1 MNYPPVGVG
10 SLSGMS
16 VAADERAALCD
27 LLDELGPDQPTLCEG
42 WQTRDMAAH
51 LVVREHRPDAA
62 PGILVSALAGY
73 TKRVQ
78 DAYARRPWRE
88 LVDLVRG
95 GPPVWWPTRIPAV
108 DKLVNSIELFVHHED
123 VRRGQEGWTPREP
136 DARRDAVLW
145 AGLKRAGKL
154 TLRKTPVGLVLRRPV
169 SMLAP
174 QAPLGEDS
182 VVIKRGPNTVTV
194 TGEPGELLL
203 FAFGRDAARVE
214 FDGGQSAIAAV
225 RGLNR
230 GL

>member
-1 MNYPPVGVG
+1 
-10 SLSGMS
+10 MS
-16 VAADERAALCD
+16 VATDERAALCD
-27 LLDELGPDQPTLCEG
+27 LLDELGPDQPTLCTG

-88 LVDLVRG
+88 LVDMVRG
-95 GPPVWWPTRIPAV
+95 GPPAWWPTRIPAV
-108 DKLVNSIELFVHHED
+108 DKLVNSVELFVHHED

-154 TLRKTPVGLVLRRPV
+154 TLRKSPVGLILRRPD
-169 SMLAP
+169 
-174 QAPLGEDS
+174 GES
-182 VVIKRGPNTVTV
+182 VAIKRGPGAVTV

-203 FAFGRDAARVE
+203 FAFGRDAVRVE
-214 FDGGQSAIAAV
+214 FDGDQHAVAAV
-225 RGLNR
+225 RGLDR

>member
-1 MNYPPVGVG
+1 
-10 SLSGMS
+10 MS
-16 VAADERAALCD
+16 VATDERAALCD
-27 LLDELGPDQPTLCEG
+27 LLDELGPDQPTLCAG

-62 PGILVSALAGY
+62 PGILLPALAGY

-78 DAYARRPWRE
+78 DGYARRPWRE

-95 GPPVWWPTRIPAV
+95 GPPAWWPTRIPAV
-108 DKLVNSIELFVHHED
+108 DKLVNSVELFIHHED

-136 DARRDAVLW
+136 DARRDAALW

-154 TLRKTPVGLVLRRPV
+154 TLRKTPVGLILHR
-169 SMLAP
+169 
-174 QAPLGEDS
+174 GDGDS
-182 VVIKRGPNTVTV
+182 VVIRRGPNTVTV

-214 FDGGQSAIAAV
+214 FDGDQHAIAAV
-225 RGLNR
+225 RGLHR